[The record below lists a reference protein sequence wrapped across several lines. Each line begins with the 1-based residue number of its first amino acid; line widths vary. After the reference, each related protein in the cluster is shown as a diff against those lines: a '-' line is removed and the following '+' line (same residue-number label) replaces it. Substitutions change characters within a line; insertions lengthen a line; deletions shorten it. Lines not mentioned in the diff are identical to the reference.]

1 MQITLWKWDFNAILA
16 ELAHDRAIY
25 IRTDVGMAFGVSYPC
40 TQPHIP
46 RRITKPKMEAVSL
59 GIEVVH
65 NKADLQET
73 ISRLV
78 EEFRQPVLVE
88 KFIPGREF
96 AVGLLGN
103 QDPEILPVVEID
115 LEGDPNAVQT
125 LDDKLRTPRE

>member
-1 MQITLWKWDFNAILA
+1 MTHASSLPTSPYWVFFTPEQIPDGLP
-16 ELAHDRAIY
+16 
-25 IRTDVGMAFGVSYPC
+25 YPV
-40 TQPHIP
+40 I
-46 RRITKPKMEAVSL
+46 IKPKMEAVSL

-65 NKADLQET
+65 NKATLQET

-88 KFIPGREF
+88 QFTPGREF

-115 LEGDPNAVQT
+115 LEGDPNAIQT
-125 LDDKLRTPRE
+125 LGDKLKTPVKKFVRRR